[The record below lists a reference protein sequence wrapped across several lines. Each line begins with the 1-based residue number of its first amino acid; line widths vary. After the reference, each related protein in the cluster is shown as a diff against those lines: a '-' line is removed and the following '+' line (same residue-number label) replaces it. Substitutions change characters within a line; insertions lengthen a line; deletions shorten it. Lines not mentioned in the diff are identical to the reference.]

1 MTYRVKL
8 VPKDFVVQYE
18 WSPREKFPL
27 VPILEN
33 SRLTHFTTNYSP
45 LSLSSGKSQPRTR
58 RFPTVQVVCN
68 YRATSGSFWG
78 EIPPYQVQTL
88 LKRCIFGGVLGVEG
102 MV

>member
-18 WSPREKFPL
+18 WSPLETFPP

-33 SRLTHFTTNYSP
+33 FHLTHFTTNYP
-45 LSLSSGKSQPRTR
+45 LHLPRATLYPNRAPGGSQP
-58 RFPTVQVVCN
+58 CN
-68 YRATSGSFWG
+68 YRAISGSFWG
-78 EIPPYQVQTL
+78 EIPPYRVQTL